1 MITILDTSLMAERL
15 KAKMIEKGFV
25 HKNGNPH
32 QKMFA
37 EALGDRKLQPLI
49 SSILNETQKQIREEP
64 LTRIARGL
72 NCQELWLI
80 GGEYVPLQE
89 KPLFKEELY
98 QPEEKIAEIGNSSIL
113 GALESIGEALYMIM
127 RQLQK
132 LNARE
137 EEKNG

>member
-15 KAKMIEKGFV
+15 KTKMIEKGYV

-32 QKMFA
+32 QKILAIAM
-37 EALGDRKLQPLI
+37 GDTKYQPVLSSVLRKEQR
-49 SSILNETQKQIREEP
+49 SITEEILTKIAKTLNV
-64 LTRIARGL
+64 
-72 NCQELWLI
+72 QEQWLI

-89 KPLFKEELY
+89 RPLFEDKY
-98 QPEEKIAEIGNSSIL
+98 IPEEVNEPEKAENELLCTLGKISD
-113 GALESIGEALYMIM
+113 ALYMIM

-132 LNARE
+132 MNKE